1 MSRIGGSVLRV
12 GGIMASAALAAMLCL
27 TAARASLITLGTATP
42 DLASQL
48 MLRLFGETSD
58 SSAAFSAAR
67 GDRVSES
74 PLRDLAFRIAPAS
87 QPPSY
92 IAEFAAS
99 PLARNGGEA
108 SSSASG
114 IATLGAAFDS
124 GIVRGV
130 RFAPPVQSRD
140 DVVRL
145 SAPTPLTAAYQPVP
159 PLPNISPGPGTV
171 AFDSS
176 PQATG
181 QMGPLAASARLGPV
195 QFQGHAEGSST
206 ETPALSLRDNS
217 SAAGANFLVRAGKR
231 DINLDLST
239 QYEQLVRNDNNSFT
253 AASSPTSAWLLPGAD
268 APLAIPSYSDLNRV
282 SVGAGVA
289 VPVLRGLTLNLN
301 YGIEHLYGGYGLP
314 GLMNLDAVNN
324 SYGGKLTFDIPDA
337 SKTLSI
343 SAYQERFSDSV
354 LPINGSTQ
362 THEDVNFTVKF

>member
-1 MSRIGGSVLRV
+1 MLRV
-12 GGIMASAALAAMLCL
+12 GGIMASAALAATLCL
-27 TAARASLITLGTATP
+27 SAARASLITLDTVRS

-58 SSAAFSAAR
+58 SSAAFSAQR

-74 PLRDLAFRIAPAS
+74 PLRDLAFRIAPAA

-92 IAEFAAS
+92 VTEFMATS
-99 PLARNGGEA
+99 LAQSGEA
-108 SSSASG
+108 PAAAGGVIANLTSA
-114 IATLGAAFDS
+114 LDS
-124 GIVRGV
+124 GFVRGV
-130 RFAPPVQSRD
+130 RFAPAQQRD
-140 DVVRL
+140 DAVRL
-145 SAPTPLTAAYQPVP
+145 APAAPLTAAYQPVP

-176 PQATG
+176 PASAQTA
-181 QMGPLAASARLGPV
+181 PLASTARLGPV
-195 QFQGHAEGSST
+195 QFEGHAEGSST

-231 DINLDLST
+231 DINFDLST
-239 QYEQLVRNDNNSFT
+239 QYEQLSRNDSNSFT
-253 AASSPTSAWLLPGAD
+253 AASSPTSAWQLPGAD

-289 VPVLRGLTLNLN
+289 VPVFRGLTLNLN

-314 GLMNLDAVNN
+314 GLMNLDTVNN

-343 SAYQERFSDSV
+343 SAYQERYSDSL
-354 LPINGSTQ
+354 LPINGSAQ